1 MSPSRVRCIVTASAC
16 SAFFL
21 GGCTA
26 TPQPISIYEGFQLAV
41 QIEQDS
47 KSGSGHGHPASL
59 SKDRIAAALRGL
71 RLEGRDFLSSLGFSS
86 GSQKAPAFSDHD
98 AGLLAPYLSAGL
110 AKASQHDLVT
120 FHLVQRDG
128 TGAPLVTSGGL
139 FVRGQHLY
147 IILANAKSSPS
158 GNQYETI
165 YEPNSR
171 LNPLLP
177 ITRFRF
183 VLHFVPREHSIPTG
197 EAKKMDDWDGY
208 FDETKV
214 VVVSLDRLAGQD
226 AAHER

>member
-1 MSPSRVRCIVTASAC
+1 MSPSRIQSIVTATAC
-16 SAFFL
+16 SALFL

-26 TPQPISIYEGFQLAV
+26 APQPISIYEGPQLAV

-47 KSGSGHGHPASL
+47 KSGSGHSHPASL
-59 SKDRIAAALRGL
+59 SKDRIATALRGL
-71 RLEGRDFLSSLGFSS
+71 RLEGRDFLSSLGLSSS
-86 GSQKAPAFSDHD
+86 GQKAPAFSDHD
-98 AGLLAPYLSAGL
+98 AGLLASYLSAGL
-110 AKASQHDLVT
+110 AKTSQHDLVT

-128 TGAPLVTSGGL
+128 NGGPLVTSGGL

-171 LNPLLP
+171 LNPLMP

-183 VLHFVPREHSIPTG
+183 VLHFVPPEHSIPTG
-197 EAKKMDDWDGY
+197 EAKTMDDWDGY

-214 VVVSLDRLAGQD
+214 VVLDLERLAAYGT
-226 AAHER
+226 AP